1 MNKIL
6 YMDDN
11 EITYNED
18 RADQVKDVLK
28 TTIDALIKTMEE
40 L

>member
-11 EITYNED
+11 EVTYNED
-18 RADQVKDVLK
+18 RAKEVQHVLQN
-28 TTIDALIKTMEE
+28 TMERLIE
-40 L
+40 TLQQ